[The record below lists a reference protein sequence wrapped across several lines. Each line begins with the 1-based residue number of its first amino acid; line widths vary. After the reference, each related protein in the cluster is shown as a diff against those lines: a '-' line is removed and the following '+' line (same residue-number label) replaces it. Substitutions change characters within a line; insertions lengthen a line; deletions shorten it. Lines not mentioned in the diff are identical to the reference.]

1 METRGWR
8 LSRAELTEWMA
19 GLLRGGKRVI
29 APVQQRTARTFRAIE
44 SAEQMCLDSGKTRW
58 SPKEFVFPRTETLF
72 SFSVRGGNVKLEEPK
87 VDEGEQVLFGVRP
100 CDAAGLTRLDSVFL
114 GNEVDSF
121 YAARRARSTVVSL
134 ACDVADADCFC
145 TAVGGSPGGEA
156 GSDVQV
162 IKAGEAWLVR
172 PLSAKGEALTAAFSA
187 RAKASADDWAGAQQA
202 TDRVAEA
209 IRLSPIARE
218 SASVLESNFALPLWE
233 ALGHKCVGCSIC
245 SYVCPSCSCFDVQD
259 QGNAWCGERC
269 RSWDACTFGLFTR
282 HASGHNPRNS
292 QGARF
297 RQRVLHKF
305 AYFPE
310 TNGEFM
316 CVGCGRCVKQCPVGM
331 NIHESVQSVVAAA
344 QEGTNAR
351 H

>member
-8 LSRAELTEWMA
+8 LTRAELTEWLA
-19 GLLRGGKRVI
+19 GLLREGKRVI
-29 APVQQRTARTFRAIE
+29 APVQQGSARVFRAID
-44 SAEQMCLDSGKTRW
+44 SAEQICLDSGKTRW
-58 SPKEFVFPRTETLF
+58 SPKEYLFPRTETLF
-72 SFSVRGGNVKLEEPK
+72 SFSMTGGNVKLQEPP
-87 VDEGEQVLFGVRP
+87 VDETEQVLMGVRP
-100 CDAAGLTRLDSVFL
+100 CDAAGLARLDAVFL
-114 GNEVDSF
+114 GGEVDSF

-134 ACDVADADCFC
+134 ACDAAEADCFC
-145 TAVGGSPGGEA
+145 TAVGGSPAGEA
-156 GSDVQV
+156 GSDVQIV
-162 IKAGEAWLVR
+162 QVGESWLVR
-172 PLSAKGEALTAAFSA
+172 PLTEKGEAATAGLGA
-187 RAKASADDWAGAQQA
+187 RAKTSAEDWGRAQQA
-202 TDRVAEA
+202 SERVAET
-209 IRLSPIARE
+209 IRRSPIARE
-218 SASVLESNFALPLWE
+218 WASVLESSFNLPLWE
-233 ALGHKCVGCSIC
+233 ALGRKCVGCSIC

-282 HASGHNPRNS
+282 HASGHNPRDT

-305 AYFPE
+305 AYFAE
-310 TNGEFM
+310 ANGEFM

-331 NIHESVQSVVAAA
+331 NIHDSVQSVVATA